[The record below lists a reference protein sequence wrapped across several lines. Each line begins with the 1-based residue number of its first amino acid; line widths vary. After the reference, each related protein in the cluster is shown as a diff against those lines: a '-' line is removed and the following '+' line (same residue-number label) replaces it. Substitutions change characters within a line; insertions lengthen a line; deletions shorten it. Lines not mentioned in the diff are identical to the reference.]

1 MQGLQWKPL
10 GPPQPV
16 LDLLSLRMGALQVAE
31 VAQNAFCGRRIIPG
45 KGLSFS
51 FDLISNKI
59 LLLLLKF
66 HIKVI
71 LF

>member
-1 MQGLQWKPL
+1 
-10 GPPQPV
+10 
-16 LDLLSLRMGALQVAE
+16 MGALQVAE